1 MRFLFMNIDNFLI
14 VLLAA
19 WRLASLLADE
29 HGPGLLLERIRF
41 LLGVHYITRDG
52 TVVKTH
58 TLFSALS
65 EEDQAGCVR
74 LATSEIARMITCVWC
89 SSVWIAA
96 ALVLFILWFGQPVVW
111 VLLPFSV
118 STGVIIVNRIIN
130 G

>member
-1 MRFLFMNIDNFLI
+1 MNIEILLI
-14 VLLAA
+14 VILAA

-29 HGPGLLLERIRF
+29 HGPYLVLERIRF

-52 TVVKTH
+52 IVVKTH
-58 TLFSALS
+58 ATFRELS
-65 EEDQAGCVR
+65 EPDRAGCVR
-74 LATSEIARMITCVWC
+74 VAETEIANLITCAWC
-89 SSVWIAA
+89 SSIWIAA
-96 ALVLFILWFGQPVVW
+96 ILVLFILWLGQPVVW